1 MADTTITLN
10 GQVSLPITL
19 NVGPG
24 LYIDGNTL
32 KLKLAVAGNTLA
44 EPGIAIFSA
53 NQFTVNANGMVQIKP
68 ATTTTAGIAYFDST
82 CFSVASNGR
91 VTGKTASVSNRGIV
105 QLATDAEIAAGTDN
119 YKVVT
124 AASLAKRLKEFKPE
138 GASSTPT
145 TLIGGGDTNE
155 YPLNNG
161 GLGMIAIWDAQARHW
176 APSAILQQ
184 IVAILDYIGSKDS
197 GVARMLADKINPR
210 SYNHTPSSIDSANR

>member
-91 VTGKTASVSNRGIV
+91 VTGKTASTTNRGIV

-119 YKVVT
+119 YKVISV
-124 AASLAKRLKEFKPE
+124 AALAKRLKEYKPE
-138 GASSTPT
+138 GVSSTPT
-145 TLIGGGDTNE
+145 TLIGGGDTNA

-161 GLGMIAIWDAQARHW
+161 GLGMIAIWDPQAKRW

-184 IVAILDYIGSKDS
+184 IVAVLDYIGSKDS
-197 GVARMLADKINPR
+197 GVARTLADKIQPR
-210 SYNHTPSSIDSANR
+210 SYNHTPSSIDNANR

>member
-91 VTGKTASVSNRGIV
+91 VTGKTASVTNRGIV
-105 QLATDAEIAAGTDN
+105 QIANDMEVAAGTDQ
-119 YKVVT
+119 YKVIT
-124 AASLAKRLKEFKPE
+124 PASLAKRLKEYKPE
-138 GASSTPT
+138 GVASKPT
-145 TLIGGGDTNE
+145 TLIGGGDTNN
-155 YPLNNG
+155 YPLDNG
-161 GLGMIAIWDAQARHW
+161 GLGMIAVWDPTSKQW
-176 APSAILQQ
+176 IPSAILQQ
-184 IVAILDYIGSKDS
+184 IVAILDNIGSRDRN
-197 GVARMLADKINPR
+197 VAMTIADKINPR
-210 SYNHTPSSIDSANR
+210 SYQHTPSSIDNANR